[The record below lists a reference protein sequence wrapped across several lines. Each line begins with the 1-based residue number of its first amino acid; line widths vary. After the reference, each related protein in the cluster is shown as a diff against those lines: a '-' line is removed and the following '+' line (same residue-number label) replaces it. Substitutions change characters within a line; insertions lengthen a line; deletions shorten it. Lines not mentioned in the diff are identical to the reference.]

1 MKIYDHEKQDG
12 LEEKIKANASFTYSC
27 EIENTNKP
35 NIDRK
40 EIKALAAVEDKD
52 LYYTQSILVSTDWNK
67 NDDIFDSKEV
77 WLAKETPLHK
87 PTNIEHQ
94 EGKIVGHIVANWPIT
109 VDGVIIDKDTPVE
122 NLPDKYHVLTA
133 SVIYK
138 GFTDPELKERSES
151 LIAEIEEGMKYV
163 SMECFFNGFDY
174 GLINETTGEFKV
186 LPRDEDT
193 SYLTKHL
200 RAYGG
205 VGKIEDHRIGRVL
218 RNITFSGKG
227 FVDKPANP
235 ESVIFQKENFKF
247 LEDKKNS
254 ENTTEGVS
262 TIQANLQEAQ
272 MSSENLNPNDKVEAM
287 NDCTELVKE
296 AYAARDEFKA
306 QASELET
313 SLKTKDEAL
322 AELQVSVETLAA
334 EKDEAAKKY
343 AEDMKKKD
351 EEMEKMKA
359 ELEATSE
366 VLAAYKDKEEEM
378 MKKEKKMKRMASL
391 MEAGLENE
399 AAASEVDK
407 FDSLA
412 DEAFDSMVALLA
424 AMKPKK
430 AMMEKEEAET
440 SPGGGGKPLM
450 KKMKGS
456 EELTEALENAEVA
469 EDTDLT
475 VGSDES
481 EDEMVSTRAA
491 LIDFVYN
498 RLGKTLDKGE

>member
-1 MKIYDHEKQDG
+1 MNIYEHEKLDG
-12 LEEKIKANASFTYSC
+12 LEEIIKASASFTYSC
-27 EIENTNKP
+27 EIQSEQPKINK
-35 NIDRK
+35 K
-40 EIKALAAVEDKD
+40 EIKALAAVDDKD

-67 NDDIFDSKEV
+67 NDDIFDPVEV
-77 WLAKETPLHK
+77 WNAKDTPLHK

-94 EGKIVGHIVANWPIT
+94 EQQIVGHIVANWPIT
-109 VDGVIIDKDTPVE
+109 MEGVIIDKDTPVN

-151 LIAEIEEGMKYV
+151 LIAEIENGEKYV

-174 GLINETTGEFKV
+174 GLTNMATGEFKV
-186 LPRDEDT
+186 LPRNDDT

-205 VGKIEDHRIGRVL
+205 VGQLEDHKIGRVL

-235 ESVIFQKENFKF
+235 ESIIFQKEDFKF
-247 LEDKKNS
+247 LDNKKNE

-262 TIQANLQEAQ
+262 TIQAELQEAT
-272 MSSENLNPNDKVEAM
+272 MSSKNLNTNDKVEAM

-306 QASELET
+306 QASELQT
-313 SLKTKDEAL
+313 SLKSQEEAL
-322 AELQVSVETLAA
+322 AELTSTVEAIKA
-334 EKDEAAKKY
+334 EKEEAAKKY

-351 EEMEKMKA
+351 EEMQKMKA
-359 ELEATSE
+359 ELDATSE
-366 VLAAYKDKEEEM
+366 VLAAYKNKEEEM
-378 MKKEKKMKRMASL
+378 MKKEKNMKRMASL
-391 MEAGLENE
+391 IEAGLDNE
-399 AAASEVDK
+399 AAASEVEK
-407 FDSLA
+407 LESLA
-412 DEAFDSMVALLA
+412 DEAFDNVVSLLA

-430 AMMEKEEAET
+430 EMMKKEEEAMM
-440 SPGGGGKPLM
+440 M
-450 KKMKGS
+450 KKKAS
-456 EELTEALENAEVA
+456 EDELSEALENAEVA
-469 EDTDLT
+469 EETDIT
-475 VGSDES
+475 VGSEEP
-481 EDEMVSTRAA
+481 EDEMSTTRAA

-498 RLGKTLDKGE
+498 RLGKTLNKGE

>member
-12 LEEKIKANASFTYSC
+12 LEEIIKANASFTYSC
-27 EIENTNKP
+27 EIENTHKP
-35 NIDRK
+35 NIDK
-40 EIKALAAVEDKD
+40 KQIKALAAVEDKD

-67 NDDIFDSKEV
+67 NDDIFDPKEV
-77 WLAKETPLHK
+77 WAAKETPLHK

-151 LIAEIEEGMKYV
+151 LIAEIEEGTKYV

-174 GLINETTGEFKV
+174 GLTNTATGEFKV
-186 LPRDEDT
+186 LPRNEDT

-205 VGKIEDHRIGRVL
+205 VGQIEDHKIGRVL

-262 TIQANLQEAQ
+262 TIQANLQEAK
-272 MSSENLNPNDKVEAM
+272 MSSKNLNTNDKVEAM

-322 AELQVSVETLAA
+322 AELQASVETLAA

-351 EEMEKMKA
+351 EEMQKMKA

-391 MEAGLENE
+391 IEAGLENE

-407 FDSLA
+407 FESLA
-412 DEAFDSMVALLA
+412 DEAFENMVSLLA

-430 AMMEKEEAET
+430 DMMKKEEEEAMM
-440 SPGGGGKPLM
+440 M
-450 KKMKGS
+450 KKKMAS
-456 EELTEALENAEVA
+456 EEELTEALENAEVA
-469 EDTDLT
+469 EDTELT

-481 EDEMVSTRAA
+481 EDEMASTRAA